1 MKKFL
6 ISFIVLIFLL
16 IDSFSVEYIV
26 VKGDCLWNI
35 AKKYYNN
42 PFLWTKIYQQNK
54 DIIKNPDLIYPGQVF
69 IIPDIEEIKTIEPV
83 GIEQEINQEVSLQEE
98 TEKQKEAMLQ
108 ILSHTVLQPI
118 KEEIKVEKD
127 ISEVVKKTLL
137 LKDFKKLGK
146 IVSAKEKKFVYID
159 YDIIFCELE
168 ESEDVKVGDIFY
180 IYHLGPSQY
189 DVTLLNVPKDQLTL
203 VGKARVKEIKERKV
217 ICEILRAYSP
227 IVIGDMITR

>member
-6 ISFIVLIFLL
+6 ISFIALIFLL

-54 DIIKNPDLIYPGQVF
+54 DKIKNPDLIYPGQVF
-69 IIPDIEEIKTIEPV
+69 IIPDIEEIRTIEPV
-83 GIEQEINQEVSLQEE
+83 EIKQEIKQEEISLKE
-98 TEKQKEAMLQ
+98 TEKQKEKMIQ
-108 ILSHTVLQPI
+108 ILSQAVLQPV
-118 KEEIKVEKD
+118 KEEEIKVEKD
-127 ISEVVKKTLL
+127 ISEVKKTLL
-137 LKDFKKLGK
+137 LKDFKRLGK

-168 ESEDVKVGDIFY
+168 KCDDVEIGDIFY

-189 DVTLLNVPKDQLTL
+189 DVTLLDVPKDQLTL

-217 ICEILRAYSP
+217 VCEILRAYSP